1 MAYSATILA
10 DSVTPRGHRL
20 ASAEFTMPRIVLCDF
35 NTHRI
40 LSRNGP
46 SSRAIPLAKKIAE
59 VEADPY
65 IPEVFYRNTPGME
78 GREPLTGAEHD
89 AARDNWLRGLDA
101 MLKCARWYQE
111 NNVHKAHGNR
121 LLEPFSWQRVIV
133 TATEWSNAFALRC
146 HPAADLALQRAM
158 TALRAARDAS
168 TPTLV
173 PFGDWHRILVPD
185 IEQLRADGFTE
196 DQINLISVGRAARV
210 SYLTHHGVR
219 DPAAD
224 LAAAGQRRAEGHMS
238 PFEHVAQAVD
248 TDDMIGNL
256 RGWRQLRKL
265 IPNEHDFSLLDPTKA
280 ARS

>member
-10 DSVTPRGHRL
+10 DSVTPRGRRIV
-20 ASAEFTMPRIVLCDF
+20 SAEITIPRMVLCDL

-40 LSRNGP
+40 ISKNGP
-46 SSRAIPLAKKIAE
+46 SSRAVPLARTIAA
-59 VEADPY
+59 VESDPY

-78 GREPLTGAEHD
+78 GKEPLTGAEHD

-101 MLKCARWYQE
+101 ALQCARWYQE
-111 NNVHKAHGNR
+111 HNAHKQHGNR
-121 LLEPFSWQRVIV
+121 LLEPYSWQKTIL
-133 TATEWSNAFALRC
+133 TATEWSNFYALRC
-146 HPAADLALQRAM
+146 HPAADIGLRRAIEM
-158 TALRAARDAS
+158 LRAAHVAS

-173 PFGDWHRILVPD
+173 PFGGWHRILVPD
-185 IEQLRADGFTE
+185 IEQLNATFGVDE
-196 DQINLISVGRAARV
+196 INLISVGRAARV

-256 RGWRQLRKL
+256 KGWKQLRKF
-265 IPNEHDFSLLDPTKA
+265 IPGEHDFSLLDPAKA